1 MKKLI
6 LLFTMIF
13 VTGVSALSA
22 ADLREV
28 IFGNN
33 WANINEIT
41 DDELMTAYK
50 NCRYVK
56 VYNRNHFN
64 DFHLYEEKYGK
75 ESVYRFVASKN
86 PLTYENAVK
95 GYRDGTGQL
104 WQALFVKKDGKLIE
118 LAAEYIFNRA
128 SGDGTVRFWVEDQ
141 YGGIEV
147 IARGCRVLGVL
158 SHKYASRMTH
168 HGGEE
173 GDIGYDSYEKETEAS
188 FYLWSDLQ
196 NDSYFEK
203 KDDGI
208 FYPVCD
214 RGDSVIPD
222 ITISCSFPLIEAKH
236 PFKYT
241 LQNAFDANPAT
252 SFVEDTEDNSTFIHL
267 FPDSFPACKKIKLIN
282 GYAQNQQL
290 YQNNNRVKSIADR
303 KDTQRVTLKD
313 NTLESQIFDWKDYSI
328 HSTDLYKGTKYND
341 TCLAEVDFMTE
352 AGEWIFGE

>member
-1 MKKLI
+1 MFR
-6 LLFTMIF
+6 LLRN
-13 VTGVSALSA
+13 LN
-22 ADLREV
+22 RWE
-28 IFGNN
+28 
-33 WANINEIT
+33 NINEIT

-64 DFHLYEEKYGK
+64 DFHLYEEKYGD

-95 GYRDGTGQL
+95 GYEDGTGQL
-104 WQALFVKKDGKLIE
+104 WQAVFIKKNGSIYE
-118 LAAEYIFNRA
+118 LSSGCIFDLGT
-128 SGDGTVRFWVEDQ
+128 GDGTVRFWEENR

-147 IARGCRVLGVL
+147 IARGSRILGVL
-158 SHKYASRMTH
+158 SHKYENRMTH

-173 GDIGYDSYEKETEAS
+173 GNPVYDSNEKETEAS

-214 RGDSVIPD
+214 RGDPVIPD

-241 LQNAFDANPAT
+241 LQNAFDADPAT
-252 SFVEDTEDNSTFIHL
+252 SFVEDTEDNSIFIHL

-290 YQNNNRVKSIADR
+290 YQNNNHVKSIADR

-313 NTLESQIFDWKDYSI
+313 NTLESQVFAWNAYSVY
-328 HSTDLYKGTKYND
+328 SKSLYKGLKYND
-341 TCLAEVDFMTE
+341 TCIAELDFMTE
-352 AGEWIFGE
+352 SGEWLFGN